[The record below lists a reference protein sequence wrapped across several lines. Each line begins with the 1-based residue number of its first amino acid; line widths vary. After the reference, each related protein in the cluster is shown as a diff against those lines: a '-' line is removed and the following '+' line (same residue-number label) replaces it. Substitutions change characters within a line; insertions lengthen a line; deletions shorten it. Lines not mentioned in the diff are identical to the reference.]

1 MEPWAAYSVE
11 FWHVVGIYGCMMYR
25 SKRAGC
31 HPLILAAVLLFA
43 CPIALADQ
51 PKFEPGALLVGY
63 EKSTDRDRAVSVLA
77 DIKDAVRIRGGKL
90 EEVRV
95 EIVSDKAVKLRF
107 KFPDSVL
114 SATRNDPG
122 QELGLLQDVAR
133 QLKQNDP
140 SIRYA
145 HPNWIATT
153 L

>member
-1 MEPWAAYSVE
+1 MEPCAAYTVE
-11 FWHVVGIYGCMMYR
+11 FWHVVRIYRCVMYR

-31 HPLILAAVLLFA
+31 HPVILTAVLLFT

-63 EKSTDRDRAVSVLA
+63 EKPTDRDHAVSVLA
-77 DIKDAVRIRGGKL
+77 SIKDVVRIRGGKL

-95 EIVSDKAVKLRF
+95 EIVSDKTVKLRF

-114 SATRNDPG
+114 SATRNEPG
-122 QELGLLQDVAR
+122 LELGLLRDLAR

-145 HPNWIATT
+145 HPNWIAAK

>member
-1 MEPWAAYSVE
+1 VEPCAAYSVE
-11 FWHVVGIYGCMMYR
+11 FWHIVRIYRCVMYR

-31 HPLILAAVLLFA
+31 HSVIVAAVLLFA
-43 CPIALADQ
+43 QPIALADQ

-77 DIKDAVRIRGGKL
+77 SIKDTVRIRGGKL

-95 EIVSDKAVKLRF
+95 EIVSDKTVKLRF

-114 SATRNDPG
+114 SATHNDPG

>member
-1 MEPWAAYSVE
+1 
-11 FWHVVGIYGCMMYR
+11 MYR
-25 SKRAGC
+25 WKRAGC
-31 HPLILAAVLLFA
+31 HPAILAAAILFTWA
-43 CPIALADQ
+43 IALADQ
-51 PKFEPGALLVGY
+51 PKFESGALLVGY
-63 EKSTDRDRAVSVLA
+63 ERSTDRDRAASVLA
-77 DIKDAVRIRGGKL
+77 SIKDAVRIGGGKL

-95 EIVSDKAVKLRF
+95 EIVSDKALKLLF
-107 KFPDSVL
+107 KFPDGIL

-122 QELGLLQDVAR
+122 LELALLQDVAR